1 MENRIQAMA
10 VLKKEFHIHKN
21 DFFRA
26 GEASINIKNLLKA
39 LGIHPQIIRRVAI
52 CGYEGEMNVV
62 MHGGDGKI
70 IVEICP
76 DSILL
81 LITDNGAGIP
91 DIPLAMTKGY
101 STATEKYREMG
112 FGAGMG
118 LPNMKKNADS
128 FTIDSVVGEGT
139 NVRMGFSLTSK
150 KE

>member
-1 MENRIQAMA
+1 MT
-10 VLKKEFHIHKN
+10 VLKKEYHINKN
-21 DFFRA
+21 DFIRA
-26 GEASINIKNLLKA
+26 GEASIHIKNLLKA
-39 LGIHPQIIRRVAI
+39 LGVAPQVIRRVAI

-70 IVEICP
+70 YVEI
-76 DSILL
+76 DSDTIIL

-118 LPNMKKNADS
+118 LPNMEKNADQ
-128 FTIDSVVGEGT
+128 FTISSVVGKGT
-139 NVRMGFSLTSK
+139 DVQMVFSLTAA